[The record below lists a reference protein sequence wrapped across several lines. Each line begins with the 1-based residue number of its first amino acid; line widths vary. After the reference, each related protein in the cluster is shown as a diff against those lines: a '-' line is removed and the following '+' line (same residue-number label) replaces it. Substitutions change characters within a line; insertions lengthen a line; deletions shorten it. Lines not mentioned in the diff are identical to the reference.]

1 MAPPPTKKHGKY
13 GALPFKEAI
22 DYFNHKLPQ
31 PTNGWDDVYG
41 QQHDH
46 AFMVAGAKK
55 IAIVEGF
62 ANAVQASIEGGETL
76 ADFRK
81 RFDEIVA
88 THGWDY
94 KGSRGWRSRLI
105 YETNIRQAYN
115 TGREAQM
122 ADPAFQERFPYM
134 EYRHSG
140 AENYRPQHKAWDRLV
155 LRADDPWWHVHSPS
169 NGYGCKCKKFPRSE
183 RWAKKQGRTG
193 PDNAPAEEYKEH
205 LDKRTGEIR
214 QIPAGIDPGFDH
226 TPGRS
231 WLRHSTPQFV
241 EHWPASPDGNK
252 VQPIPFG
259 PVANPPLP
267 AETPVSK
274 DQILP
279 DNLPD
284 VEYIDAFLK
293 EFGDKPE
300 TIFKDITGEPLAIND
315 YLFRDSTGAY
325 KVSKDKIRHRYMRL
339 LARALTQPDE
349 VWALL
354 EPDAA
359 RPGKYRVKRRYI
371 KRWRIEEDEQSV
383 HGFSAFEYGQGIWT
397 GNTAFTPYK
406 TRRGQRVPER
416 DAYLEKQREGVLLY
430 RRGEH
435 KDES

>member
-1 MAPPPTKKHGKY
+1 MAYPMY

-22 DYFNHKLPQ
+22 DYFNQKLPQ

-62 ANAVQASIEGGETL
+62 ANAVQAAIEGGETL

-115 TGREAQM
+115 AGREAQM

-155 LRADDPWWHVHSPS
+155 LRADDPWWQIHSPS

-183 RWAKKQGRTG
+183 RWAKKQGRTD
-193 PDNAPAEEYKEH
+193 PDSTPAEEYKEH

-214 QIPAGIDPGFDH
+214 QIPLGIDPGFEH

-241 EHWPASPDGNK
+241 ENWPS

-259 PVANPPLP
+259 PVAKSPLP
-267 AETPVSK
+267 AETSISK
-274 DQILP
+274 DLILP
-279 DNLPD
+279 DDLPEAD
-284 VEYIDAFLK
+284 YVDAFLE
-293 EFGDKPE
+293 EFGGEPE
-300 TIFKDITGEPLAIND
+300 TIFKDVTGEPLAIND
-315 YLFRDSTGAY
+315 YLFRDSSGQY
-325 KVSKDKIRHRYMRL
+325 KVSKDRIRHRYMRL
-339 LARALTQPDE
+339 LARALIQPDE

-359 RPGKYRVKRRYI
+359 RPGKYRIKRRYI
-371 KRWRIEEDEQSV
+371 KRWLIEEDEQPV

-397 GNTAFTPYK
+397 GSTAFTPVK
-406 TRRGQRVPER
+406 RRGKQRIPAR
-416 DAYLEKQREGVLLY
+416 DSYLEAQREGVLLY
-430 RRGEH
+430 RREEGAE
-435 KDES
+435 